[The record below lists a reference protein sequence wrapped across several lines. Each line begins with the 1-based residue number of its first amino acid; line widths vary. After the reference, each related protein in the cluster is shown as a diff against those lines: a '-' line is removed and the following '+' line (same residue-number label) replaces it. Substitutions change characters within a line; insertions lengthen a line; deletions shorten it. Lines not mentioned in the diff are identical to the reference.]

1 MLGARTMGH
10 LDRLDRLLGV
20 VIKLAAIAGGL
31 VAVWLFLTG
40 RSAELTGQSVERKR
54 VVLEE
59 VFRTKSHEV
68 TQALVRLE
76 RIYERSGDL
85 TTLEAELDIAYVMT
99 WYEHLGMLWIHDHF
113 LDKCV
118 IRAAVEP
125 YAALVANVLDAVKYP
140 IERRTYFNILRNRM
154 TDHRC

>member
-1 MLGARTMGH
+1 MIDARAIGG
-10 LDRLDRLLGV
+10 LNRLDQVLGLV
-20 VIKLAAIAGGL
+20 VKLFVIAGGL
-31 VAVWLFLTG
+31 FALGLFLTG

-76 RIYERSGDL
+76 WVYQPSDL
-85 TTLEAELDIAYVMT
+85 TKPEAALDIAYVMT
-99 WYEHLGMLWIHDHF
+99 WYEHLGMLWIHDNY

-118 IRAAVEP
+118 IKAAVAP
-125 YAALVANVLDAVKYP
+125 YATLVANVLDTVKYP

-154 TDHRC
+154 ADHPC